1 MKHPVSQTEEIR
13 QAVVWGTGLWV
24 RKEEADKVS
33 HGPEATGLP
42 LALVQLGW
50 YWISTCEGRALG
62 PAPSLG

>member
-24 RKEEADKVS
+24 RGELDKVS

-50 YWISTCEGRALG
+50 CWVSV
-62 PAPSLG
+62 